1 MTGTTRATPALLWAR
16 AALLATVVLTASV
29 VGHVSA
35 DGLLPGPLAMAGLL
49 AAATVASAAFL
60 THQASPLRLVSLLV
74 AGQAALHGVLTLLAG
89 HDAAAGHGAAAG
101 SGASAGVAAATGPLG
116 TAAPTPAVPATVAER
131 TGSYFDQ
138 VAAMHAATL
147 EQLTASAASGAAA
160 EHLAGH
166 AAGHAASQSGTPSAA
181 HAGWSHLVD
190 HLAGQSP
197 AMLLAHLVVVAGLG
211 VWLAVGERALWTVLV
226 LSTTRLHDLA
236 EHALLLVLG
245 HWAAA
250 LHERVHGSPVVVASR
265 RDVVPL
271 PHLLHHVVAHRGPPA
286 LLAA

>member
-49 AAATVASAAFL
+49 AAATVAAAVFL

-74 AGQAALHGVLTLLAG
+74 AGQAVLHGVLTLL
-89 HDAAAGHGAAAG
+89 AGHGAAAG

-116 TAAPTPAVPATVAER
+116 TAAPAPAVPATVAER

-138 VAAMHAATL
+138 VGAMHAATL

-166 AAGHAASQSGTPSAA
+166 AAGHAASQSGSPSAA
-181 HAGWSHLVD
+181 HAGWAHLVD

>member
-89 HDAAAGHGAAAG
+89 HDATAG

-116 TAAPTPAVPATVAER
+116 TAAPAPAVPATVAER

-138 VAAMHAATL
+138 VGAMHAATL

-197 AMLLAHLVVVAGLG
+197 AMLLAHLVVVACLG

>member
-35 DGLLPGPLAMAGLL
+35 DGLLPGPVAMAGLL
-49 AAATVASAAFL
+49 AAATVASAVFL

-89 HDAAAGHGAAAG
+89 HGPAGAAPAG
-101 SGASAGVAAATGPLG
+101 AVMSGAVTSGAGGPG
-116 TAAPTPAVPATVAER
+116 ASTPAVAAVAGER

-138 VAAMHAATL
+138 VGAMHAATL
-147 EQLTASAASGAAA
+147 EQLTASAASGAAV

-166 AAGHAASQSGTPSAA
+166 AAGHAAAHTTAESAAQSGA
-181 HAGWSHLVD
+181 HAGWSHLVE

-197 AMLLAHLVVVAGLG
+197 AMLLAHLLVVAGLG
-211 VWLAVGERALWTVLV
+211 LWLAVGERALWTVLV

-245 HWAAA
+245 HWAAV
-250 LHERVHGSPVVVASR
+250 LHERVDDSPVVAASR

>member
-89 HDAAAGHGAAAG
+89 HGAAAG

-116 TAAPTPAVPATVAER
+116 TAAPAPAVPATVAER

-138 VAAMHAATL
+138 VGAMHAATL

-166 AAGHAASQSGTPSAA
+166 AAGHAASQSGSPSAA

>member
-35 DGLLPGPLAMAGLL
+35 NGLLPGPLAMAGLL

-89 HDAAAGHGAAAG
+89 HGATAG

-116 TAAPTPAVPATVAER
+116 TAAPSPAVPATVAER

-147 EQLTASAASGAAA
+147 EQLTASAASVAAA

-181 HAGWSHLVD
+181 QAGWSHLVD

-245 HWAAA
+245 HWAAV
-250 LHERVHGSPVVVASR
+250 LYERVHGSPVVVASR

>member
-89 HDAAAGHGAAAG
+89 HDATAG

-116 TAAPTPAVPATVAER
+116 TAAPAPAVPATVAER

-138 VAAMHAATL
+138 VGAMHAATL

-181 HAGWSHLVD
+181 QAGWSHLVD

-211 VWLAVGERALWTVLV
+211 VWLAVGERALWAVLV

-245 HWAAA
+245 HWAAV